1 MTTSGKY
8 EHTQSAITIDAEK
21 DLTVVFLG
29 TTPIVKERWAI
40 AMADRVKMAESHK
53 DVVRIVHRL
62 TNNRISKNRGYS
74 VVLYEAGI
82 SLNEDLTALSYI
94 RTQLPEAYLILL
106 ADSISPEE
114 RKVFLKVGIN
124 DTLPK
129 GASPLEITSK
139 MEFVERKKDVLMGKK
154 EHYGNIPDFKIPMW
168 KRIFD
173 LCFAGCALLLLS
185 PVMLLTA
192 IAIKIESKGPVFY
205 TSKRVG
211 SNYKIFDFY
220 KFRSMYVDSDQR
232 LKELGGLNR
241 YDNEEK
247 KETGSTTPPI
257 STVSE
262 DDVMLVSD
270 DFVISEK
277 EHANKKD
284 FNKKSVFVKLQ
295 DDPRV
300 TRVGRI
306 IRKLSIDE
314 LPQLVNIIQGNM
326 SVVGNRPL
334 PLYEAELLTDDE
346 SIDRFM
352 APAGLTGLW
361 QVEKRGDN
369 GRLSAEERKRLDVE
383 YAKHYSL
390 MMDIKIILRTLTAFI
405 QKGNT

>member
-1 MTTSGKY
+1 MTTLGKY
-8 EHTQSAITIDAEK
+8 EQTQSANTINAEK
-21 DLTVVFLG
+21 SLTVVFLG
-29 TTPIVKERWAI
+29 TTSVVKERWII
-40 AMADRVKMAESHK
+40 AMADKVKMAENHK
-53 DVVRIVHRL
+53 DVVRIAHRL
-62 TNNRISKNRGYS
+62 TNNRICKSGGYL
-74 VVLYEAGI
+74 VVLYEAGM
-82 SLNEDLTALSYI
+82 SLHEDLAALSYI
-94 RTQLPEAYLILL
+94 RKQLPEAYLILI
-106 ADSISPEE
+106 ADSINPKE
-114 RKVFLKVGIN
+114 RKAFLEAGIN

-129 GASPLEITSK
+129 GASPLEIISK
-139 MEFVERKKDVLMGKK
+139 MEFVERKKDVLMSKK
-154 EHYGNIPDFKIPMW
+154 EDYGKIPDFKIPMW

-173 LCFAGCALLLLS
+173 LCFAGCALLFLS
-185 PVMLLTA
+185 PIMLLTA

-211 SNYKIFDFY
+211 CNYKIFDFY

-232 LKELGGLNR
+232 LKELGNLNR
-241 YDNEEK
+241 YENKEK
-247 KETGSTTPPI
+247 TEDIPTAIPVSA
-257 STVSE
+257 VSE

-277 EHANKKD
+277 EHANRKD
-284 FNKKSVFVKLQ
+284 SNRKTVFVKLQ

-314 LPQLVNIIQGNM
+314 LPQLVNIIQGDM

-383 YAKHYSL
+383 YAKYYTP

>member
-1 MTTSGKY
+1 
-8 EHTQSAITIDAEK
+8 
-21 DLTVVFLG
+21 
-29 TTPIVKERWAI
+29 
-40 AMADRVKMAESHK
+40 MADRVKMAESHK

-129 GASPLEITSK
+129 GASPLEIISK

-247 KETGSTTPPI
+247 KETGSTSPLM
-257 STVSE
+257 STVNE

>member
-154 EHYGNIPDFKIPMW
+154 ENYGIIPDFKIPMW

-232 LKELGGLNR
+232 LKELEGLNR

-284 FNKKSVFVKLQ
+284 SNKKSVFVKLQ